1 MTNKHTTVI
10 LPSDKISRKELQDK
24 IEKRIEEI
32 YSRGNDGWMPCDAAQ
47 VAGLRYTL
55 NLLNQIR

>member
-32 YSRGNDGWMPCDAAQ
+32 RSWPSVRAAVDAAE
-47 VAGLRYTL
+47 VRGLRYTIS
-55 NLLNQIR
+55 LLKTIR